1 MPRRYSKEL
10 IHRIRNEVDIR
21 EVVQTLGLPWKISE
35 GYFRFLCPL
44 CSELNTATNPR
55 TNLGRCFRCRR
66 NFNPIDLVM
75 AVRASSFL
83 DSVEFLVE
91 LLPPRVREP
100 PRHRDLG
107 DDHSGNLHHPP
118 MKRNGS

>member
-10 IHRIRNEVDIR
+10 LQRIRNEVDIR
-21 EVVQTLGLPWKISE
+21 EVVQALAVPWKISE

-44 CSELNTATNPR
+44 CAEFNTATNPR

-75 AVRASSFL
+75 VVRASSFV
-83 DSVEFLVE
+83 DSVQFLSSF
-91 LLPPRVREP
+91 LLSPAADPRAPSVQGHGRSNS
-100 PRHRDLG
+100 RT
-107 DDHSGNLHHPP
+107 S
-118 MKRNGS
+118 

>member
-1 MPRRYSKEL
+1 MSSSAL
-10 IHRIRNEVDIR
+10 A
-21 EVVQTLGLPWKISE
+21 LPWKISE

-44 CSELNTATNPR
+44 CSEFNTATNPR

-83 DSVEFLVE
+83 DSVEFLAQRF
-91 LLPPRVREP
+91 PTRGTDSAGPRDIR
-100 PRHRDLG
+100 
-107 DDHSGNLHHPP
+107 
-118 MKRNGS
+118 